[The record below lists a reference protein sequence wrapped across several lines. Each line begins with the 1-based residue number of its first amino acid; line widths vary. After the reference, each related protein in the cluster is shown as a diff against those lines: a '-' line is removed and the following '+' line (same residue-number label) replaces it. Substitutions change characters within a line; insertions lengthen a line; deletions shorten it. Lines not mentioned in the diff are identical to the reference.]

1 MNNIGE
7 LDFSEIRQS
16 LLKNQ
21 KILLNRIQQEAL
33 ESQDV
38 KPSNPGTSDLAGRY
52 DNDQRK
58 QLLLLRA
65 EQQLK
70 EVESA
75 LERLDKGEYGICIS
89 CGEPIHPDRLKA
101 LPAGAYCIRCKQKI
115 E

>member
-1 MNNIGE
+1 MNRIEE
-7 LDFSEIRQS
+7 LDLSEIRRS
-16 LLKNQ
+16 LLKTQ
-21 KILLNRIQQEAL
+21 QVLLKRIQQDAVDNQAE
-33 ESQDV
+33 

-65 EQQLK
+65 EQQLE

-75 LERLDKGEYGICIS
+75 LERLDKCEYGICIN
-89 CGEPIHPDRLKA
+89 CGQPIHLDRLRA
-101 LPAGAYCIRCKQKI
+101 LPAGAYCIRCKQNI